1 MVAITDPTFK
11 NLYINMQYNARF
23 YRLALYLAIITAIVA
38 IVLCIISIV
47 YYNRDVKYRNNTE
60 KANDFL
66 TLLFPEYKDFKSS

>member
-11 NLYINMQYNARF
+11 NLYIGMQKNARF
-23 YRLALYLAIITAIVA
+23 YKLTFWVTIIMIIVA
-38 IVLCIISIV
+38 TTLFAFSIV
-47 YYNRDVKYRNNTE
+47 YYNNDSKYRNNTE

>member
-1 MVAITDPTFK
+1 MVAIPNLSTFK
-11 NLYINMQYNARF
+11 NLYINMQNDRRIYK
-23 YRLALYLAIITAIVA
+23 LALYVAIITAIVA

-66 TLLFPEYKDFKSS
+66 TLLFPEYVNYSP